1 MSSSSA
7 TVTTAL
13 RLGWAVAEARGR
25 NWPLGPRPVGGSLPT
40 YPGDVLPLRSQR
52 AGAASRAESVRMV
65 VQLAAQLQVGRT
77 GELEDEIRTALPAF
91 DREGDATLTDDG
103 NPRSDQWRRTA
114 DFFLSWDSRIQ
125 DELARQGEHLA
136 NAYLL
141 GRGLSECFW
150 GLGPERTWV
159 VDGQITA
166 TSLSFL
172 FGDERRRELSR
183 MLGRLGGDD
192 AHPMTAAVI
201 AGSLEVWS
209 VVAGDPGWSRAPDLR
224 PQLYEQV
231 RGWYQLLVLGQD
243 PTTLIRPYAKLTGL
257 RGLGRAARLFWPQV
271 ALALVAVGLVTTFFA
286 VIGGSGPTWVS
297 SLLGSTGIS
306 VLALAGLLA
315 RGQSAAQRLLTRL
328 RQDAYTDLVAVSVTV
343 VPTAPAGPAGP
354 GGTTASSW
362 RAVRR
367 RLEPIVRHRL
377 LTPPTAPPPG

>member
-1 MSSSSA
+1 MSSPSA

-25 NWPLGPRPVGGSLPT
+25 NWPLGPRPVTTSLPI

-52 AGAASRAESVRMV
+52 AGAASREESARMV
-65 VQLAAQLQVGRT
+65 VQLAEQLQLGGS
-77 GELEDEIRTALPAF
+77 GELEHDVGLALPPF
-91 DREGDATLTDDG
+91 NREGDASLTDDG
-103 NPRSDQWRRTA
+103 RPRSDRWRRTA
-114 DFFLSWDSRIQ
+114 AFFLAWDSRFQ
-125 DELARQGEHLA
+125 DDLARQGEDLA

-150 GLGPERTWV
+150 GLGPEPTWV
-159 VDGQITA
+159 VDGQTTA

-183 MLGRLGGDD
+183 MLGRLRGDD
-192 AHPMTAAVI
+192 VHPMTAAVI
-201 AGSLEVWS
+201 AGSLEAWS
-209 VVAGDPGWSRAPDLR
+209 VVAGDPGWSAAPDLR
-224 PQLYEQV
+224 RQLYEQV

-243 PTTLIRPYAKLTGL
+243 PTTLIRPYAKLTSV
-257 RGLGRAARLFWPQV
+257 RGLVRTARLFWPQV
-271 ALALVAVGLVTTFFA
+271 ALAVVALGLVTSFFA
-286 VIGGSGPTWVS
+286 VIGGSGPSWVS

-315 RGQSAAQRLLTRL
+315 RGQSAAQRLLVRL
-328 RQDAYTDLVAVSVTV
+328 RQDAYTDLVAVSVTI
-343 VPTAPAGPAGP
+343 VPTAPSGP
-354 GGTTASSW
+354 GETSASSW